1 MEKSDPSPK
10 MDRKTAEKIRRNQMK
25 ELYSKLNSLISN
37 HPSREAPMLSDQ
49 LGEAANYIKSM
60 QEKIENMKGRKKHMA
75 ETKEIDKSTDSEK
88 MDFQLPHI
96 EIQDLGSALVV
107 LLICGL
113 DYQFVFY
120 RTILILEEEGVEVV
134 NASFFVMG
142 DKAFHTIHCKIL
154 DSEDDFEVAR
164 VSERLYKLVHE
175 SSDNL

>member
-1 MEKSDPSPK
+1 
-10 MDRKTAEKIRRNQMK
+10 
-25 ELYSKLNSLISN
+25 
-37 HPSREAPMLSDQ
+37 MLSDQ

-142 DKAFHTIHCKIL
+142 DKAFHTIHCKVNITSYVL
-154 DSEDDFEVAR
+154 SNCIPTLLFIPNMYFIKDPFVCMEIELFR
-164 VSERLYKLVHE
+164 II
-175 SSDNL
+175 